1 MGAPTKPWLG
11 LTGRPGSTGRAGG
24 AVEVGLDGADP
35 HRPPGRT
42 IPLQSQPD
50 NSQKESPGEAGVG
63 RWLWSRYSI
72 FWLQR
77 ALREQRA
84 PHLVHLEAWSPPKS
98 GRHPQQIPKSGH
110 PPLFFFFATRVRS
123 PRCPTLTPAPG
134 GLEAGNSRDSTLAAG
149 SPSAPWDQPLPHTAP
164 GFPNLSQNPGSQP
177 FPHRGPPQHPP
188 AAPLLHLSPSPDP
201 EFLIFLLYPVH
212 SLVGRAQTNPPGQS
226 SWSIGA
232 NSCLGMLGKSAGS
245 DSMLREVNADD

>member
-1 MGAPTKPWLG
+1 MVMEQIFLILAPKGFEGAESTTPGPSRGLEPPQNLG
-11 LTGRPGSTGRAGG
+11 DIHNRSLNLGI
-24 AVEVGLDGADP
+24 
-35 HRPPGRT
+35 PP
-42 IPLQSQPD
+42 
-50 NSQKESPGEAGVG
+50 
-63 RWLWSRYSI
+63 Y
-72 FWLQR
+72 
-77 ALREQRA
+77 
-84 PHLVHLEAWSPPKS
+84 
-98 GRHPQQIPKSGH
+98 
-110 PPLFFFFATRVRS
+110 FFFFATRVRS

-188 AAPLLHLSPSPDP
+188 AAPLLHLSSSPDP

>member
-24 AVEVGLDGADP
+24 AIEVGLDGADP
-35 HRPPGRT
+35 RRPPGRT
-42 IPLQSQPD
+42 IPLQSRPD

-63 RWLWSRYSI
+63 RWLWSRYSL

-110 PPLFFFFATRVRS
+110 PPLFFFLPLGSALHVVPPS
-123 PRCPTLTPAPG
+123 PLLQEAWKPGIPGILPSLQAPHQHHGINPCPTQP
-134 GLEAGNSRDSTLAAG
+134 LASQTFPKIPDL
-149 SPSAPWDQPLPHTAP
+149 SPSHT
-164 GFPNLSQNPGSQP
+164 
-177 FPHRGPPQHPP
+177 
-188 AAPLLHLSPSPDP
+188 AAPLSIPPQLLSFTSHHPLTQNSSFSSFIPCIP
-201 EFLIFLLYPVH
+201 WSGEPKP
-212 SLVGRAQTNPPGQS
+212 TPPGQS
-226 SWSIGA
+226 SWSIVA

-245 DSMLREVNADD
+245 DSTLREVNADD

>member
-24 AVEVGLDGADP
+24 AVEVGLDGAGP
-35 HRPPGRT
+35 RRPPGRT

-63 RWLWSRYSI
+63 RWLWSRYSL

-98 GRHPQQIPKSGH
+98 GRHPQQIPKSRHH
-110 PPLFFFFATRVRS
+110 PPIFFCHSGPLSTLSHPHPCSGRLGSREFPGFY
-123 PRCPTLTPAPG
+123 PRCRLPISTMGSTPAPHSPW
-134 GLEAGNSRDSTLAAG
+134 LPKPFPKSRISALPTPRP
-149 SPSAPWDQPLPHTAP
+149 PSASPRR
-164 GFPNLSQNPGSQP
+164 S
-177 FPHRGPPQHPP
+177 
-188 AAPLLHLSPSPDP
+188 SPSPLTIP
-201 EFLIFLLYPVH
+201 
-212 SLVGRAQTNPPGQS
+212 
-226 SWSIGA
+226 
-232 NSCLGMLGKSAGS
+232 
-245 DSMLREVNADD
+245 